1 MEEDKDYTAMIEQIY
16 KLMED
21 NNGKIESIA
30 KTEKY
35 SGDTSGHL
43 TYFPNKLSGGSWDY
57 YKDYRDYKDYIWNDT
72 HITSTTSIGPNTV
85 RHQELVTRLEKL
97 EKLVEDRLLV
107 LRPNKEML
115 EKYELLQSIYEQ
127 YKAAE
132 ALLYGNEDD
141 DS

>member
-1 MEEDKDYTAMIEQIY
+1 MEEDKDYTVMIEQIY

-30 KTEKY
+30 KSEKY
-35 SGDTSGHL
+35 SGDTSVHS

-57 YKDYRDYKDYIWNDT
+57 YKDYRDYKDYIWKDT
-72 HITSTTSIGPNTV
+72 HITSTTSIDPNAV
-85 RHQELVTRLEKL
+85 RHQELVSRLDKL

-141 DS
+141 NS